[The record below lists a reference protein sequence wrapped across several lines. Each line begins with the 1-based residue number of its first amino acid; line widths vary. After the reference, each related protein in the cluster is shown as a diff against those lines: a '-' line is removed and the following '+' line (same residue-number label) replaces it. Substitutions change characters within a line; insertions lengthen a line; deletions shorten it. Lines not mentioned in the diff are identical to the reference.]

1 MVVNARSQLITRSW
15 LAGLLYAATR
25 EGYFRHNQGKA
36 GAVHTAVISLI
47 ALALIVAGALVGA
60 FARTFL
66 TEQHLNSDTKDVIKM
81 SVGLIATMSALVLGL
96 LIATG
101 KTSFDARVTQVRQIA
116 ANVLLLDQTLL
127 QYGKEATNARVV
139 LRQTFGLMVDHIW
152 NENNSAARGP
162 SPFQMTGAADTF
174 IQSLVNL
181 PAATDFQ
188 RALKTEVVAIAND
201 VAKDRLS
208 LFVQGRDTIS
218 MPFLIILVFWL
229 TVIFGIFGLL
239 TRPNLLVAVIVLLC
253 AVSVSGSIF
262 LILDLNRPFDG
273 MMRIPSAQVR
283 SALPPLIP

>member
-1 MVVNARSQLITRSW
+1 M
-15 LAGLLYAATR
+15 
-25 EGYFRHNQGKA
+25 
-36 GAVHTAVISLI
+36 HTAVISSI
-47 ALALIVAGALVGA
+47 ALALIIAGALVGA

-66 TEQHLNSDTKDVIKM
+66 SDQHLNSDTKDVIKM

-116 ANVLLLDQTLL
+116 ANALLLDQTLV
-127 QYGKEATNARVV
+127 QYGKEAANARVV
-139 LRQTFGLMVDHIW
+139 LRQTFGLMVDRIW
-152 NENNSAARGP
+152 NENNSGSRGP
-162 SPFQMTGAADTF
+162 SPFQMTGAADSF

-283 SALPPLIP
+283 SALPPLSP

>member
-1 MVVNARSQLITRSW
+1 
-15 LAGLLYAATR
+15 
-25 EGYFRHNQGKA
+25 
-36 GAVHTAVISLI
+36 VHTAVISLI

-116 ANVLLLDQTLL
+116 ANALLLDQTLV
-127 QYGKEATNARVV
+127 QYGKEAANARVV
-139 LRQTFGLMVDHIW
+139 LRQTFGLMVDRIW
-152 NENNSAARGP
+152 NENNSGSRGP
-162 SPFQMTGAADTF
+162 SPFQMTGAADSF

-283 SALPPLIP
+283 SALPPLSP

>member
-1 MVVNARSQLITRSW
+1 M
-15 LAGLLYAATR
+15 
-25 EGYFRHNQGKA
+25 
-36 GAVHTAVISLI
+36 HTALISLI
-47 ALALIVAGALVGA
+47 ALALIIAGTLIGA

-66 TEQHLNSDTKDVIKM
+66 SDEHLNSDTKDVVKM

-116 ANVLLLDQTLL
+116 ANALLLDQALT
-127 QYGKEATNARVV
+127 QYGSDTANVRIA
-139 LRQTFGLMVDHIW
+139 LRLSFGLMVDRIW
-152 NENNSAARGP
+152 NENSSQSRPPSA
-162 SPFQMTGAADTF
+162 FHMTGAADSF

-181 PAATDFQ
+181 PAATDYQ
-188 RALKTEVVAIAND
+188 RALKTDIVNTASEI
-201 VAKDRLS
+201 AKDRLS

-229 TVIFGIFGLL
+229 TVIFGVFGLL
-239 TRPNLLVAVIVLLC
+239 TRLNILAAIIMLLC

-273 MMRIPSAQVR
+273 LMRIPSAQMR
-283 SALPPLIP
+283 NALPPLGS